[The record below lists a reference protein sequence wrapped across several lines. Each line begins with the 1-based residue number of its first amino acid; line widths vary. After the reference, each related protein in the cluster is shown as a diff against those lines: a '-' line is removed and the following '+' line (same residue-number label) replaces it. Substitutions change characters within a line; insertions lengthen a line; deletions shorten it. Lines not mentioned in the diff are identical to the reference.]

1 MEQYALAIVG
11 ALASGVLAG
20 GAGLFK
26 WGMGLE
32 RRMTRVETKLEVAHE
47 KA

>member
-1 MEQYALAIVG
+1 MDFALAIVG

-26 WGMGLE
+26 WGMGVE
-32 RRMTRVETKLEVAHE
+32 RRLTRIEIKQEIE
-47 KA
+47 Q

>member
-11 ALASGVLAG
+11 ALAGGVLAG

-26 WGMGLE
+26 WGMSVE
-32 RRMTRVETKLEVAHE
+32 RRLLRIEVKSGIE
-47 KA
+47 P